1 MYIDWLTVAKN
12 LCNCI
17 LNSRALPATISQLWG
32 ILVLFKRVAVQPYSY
47 VALWRRIS
55 VAR

>member
-1 MYIDWLTVAKN
+1 MYIDWLTVAKS

-32 ILVLFKRVAVQPYSY
+32 ILVFFKRVAVQLYSY
-47 VALWRRIS
+47 VAL
-55 VAR
+55 